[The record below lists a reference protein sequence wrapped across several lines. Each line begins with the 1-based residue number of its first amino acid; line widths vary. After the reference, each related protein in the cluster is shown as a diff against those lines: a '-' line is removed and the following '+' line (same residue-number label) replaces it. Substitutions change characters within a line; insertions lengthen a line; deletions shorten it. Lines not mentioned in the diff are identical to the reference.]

1 MPMVNAVKKFVG
13 GGIYHVYNR
22 GVNGEDIFLSE
33 EDFGLFIWLL
43 ARYLTKPGFDS
54 FVRKN
59 FYGRIELLAF
69 CLLSNHIHLL
79 LKQKSERDISDFMHS
94 LNISFTL
101 FVNKRHGRFGHL
113 FQGVYKARLILNDGD
128 LMNVSKYIHLN
139 NTERREGALNYPYSS
154 LGVYLSGSS
163 GFPFVYSKTILDL
176 FGQSR
181 KSYEDY
187 LFGCDSIVD

>member
-1 MPMVNAVKKFVG
+1 MINAVKKFVE

-22 GVNGEDIFLSE
+22 GVNGEDVFISE
-33 EDFGLFIWLL
+33 DDFSLFIWLL
-43 ARYLTKPGFDS
+43 ERYLMKPGFNYS
-54 FVRKN
+54 ARKN
-59 FYGRIELLAF
+59 FHEKIELLAF

-79 LKQKSERDISDFMHS
+79 LKQKNERDISDFMHS

-101 FVNKRHGRFGHL
+101 FVNKRNRRFGHL

-139 NTERREGALNYPYSS
+139 NAEKIDGVLKYSHSS
-154 LGVYLSGSS
+154 LGVYLSDGND
-163 GFPFVYSKTILDL
+163 FPFVNSEIILDL